1 MLRFSGLLLR
11 IPSQT
16 YGTRSYV
23 ISRFPGRGR
32 PVGSGRRQPSPIKLN
47 KQHPSEEPN
56 VDPSVNESPL
66 WRAGESLDASGSGA
80 GLERLLANDV
90 LVVERWIYSFNH
102 YFLLTPPSLRQ
113 IEMLNVFIGFEQTNK
128 YSISKYCM
136 NRVECHL
143 IHQL

>member
-16 YGTRSYV
+16 YGTRSYA

-102 YFLLTPPSLRQ
+102 YFLLTP
-113 IEMLNVFIGFEQTNK
+113 
-128 YSISKYCM
+128 
-136 NRVECHL
+136 HL
-143 IHQL
+143 LDKLKC